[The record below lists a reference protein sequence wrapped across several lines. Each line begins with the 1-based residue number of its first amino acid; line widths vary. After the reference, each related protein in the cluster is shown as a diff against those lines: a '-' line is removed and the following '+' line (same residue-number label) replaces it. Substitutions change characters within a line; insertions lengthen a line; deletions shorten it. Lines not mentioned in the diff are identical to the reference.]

1 MFHGVNFT
9 FFQGLVAV
17 DLVVPMTVP
26 TVASP
31 SVLSLASTCTC
42 SPTQVKSLMYVG
54 FVANDSVRK
63 ETWGRIWLPMLDFR
77 WIRNDWM
84 NYWSMSW
91 GIESSYTPMRK
102 TNNLAR
108 KEPLGHLWF
117 PMLDFHWILDD
128 WMNYWS
134 MSWGIE
140 SSYTPM
146 RKNKQFSQKG
156 NIRSHDYPCWIFI
169 GWNIGSVPCE
179 MRFWKLLLYKLFP
192 CGRYRPLN
200 SVLYPNNHILKSS
213 EIIFNKLVWKDFS
226 SKLNR
231 DSFIRSILS

>member
-1 MFHGVNFT
+1 MFNGINFT
-9 FFQGLVAV
+9 CFQGRVAV

-134 MSWGIE
+134 MSCGIE

-156 NIRSHDYPCWIFI
+156 NIRSHMITHVGFSLDEILEVYHLKCGFESSYSINYSLVEDIDNWTLSYILI
-169 GWNIGSVPCE
+169 IIYWNQQ
-179 MRFWKLLLYKLFP
+179 K
-192 CGRYRPLN
+192 
-200 SVLYPNNHILKSS
+200 
-213 EIIFNKLVWKDFS
+213 
-226 SKLNR
+226 
-231 DSFIRSILS
+231 